1 MASNLAGVGG
11 NAFEDFTDDFT
22 TTVVMRQAKKV
33 FDPLKK
39 GFEGSDSAFDEAMQS
54 AIMTL
59 QMGISMYALNFV
71 NSRVVPALMRRAE
84 LLFVYFIGGKLAK
97 NVGGRIK
104 KFKYAR
110 NVSKAL
116 NIFSDSDD
124 NRARVLGSASSLVN
138 HLDIMEMHER
148 KISNDSRIGMDKTF
162 TKAKTSYDQKALT
175 LYTEKTKTG
184 TWTKSKQDK
193 KIYQKAT
200 GAPLPAGVSWSKMV
214 EKLNSFQE
222 FAKTSENEIVN
233 RAQVEFDRMV
243 ADGKSRITS

>member
-1 MASNLAGVGG
+1 MNNLTSVGG

-39 GFEGSDSAFDEAMQS
+39 NFEGSDSAFDEAMQS
-54 AIMTL
+54 AVMTL
-59 QMGISMYALNFV
+59 QMGVSMYAV
-71 NSRVVPALMRRAE
+71 NAVTSRLVPALLKRAE
-84 LLFVYFIGGKLAK
+84 LLFTYFIGGKIAK
-97 NVGGRIK
+97 GVSGRMK
-104 KFKYAR
+104 KFKYAK

-116 NIFSDSDD
+116 NIFTDSDD
-124 NRARVLGSASSLVN
+124 NRARVLGSASDLVS
-138 HLDIMEMHER
+138 HLDRMELQER
-148 KISNDSRIGMDKTF
+148 KIANDSRIGMEKTF
-162 TKAKTSYDQKALT
+162 TGAKTTYDQKALT

-184 TWTKSKQDK
+184 TWLKSKQDRK
-193 KIYQKAT
+193 VYEKAT

-233 RAQVEFDRMV
+233 LAQIEFDRMV
-243 ADGKSRITS
+243 ADGKSRIN